1 MYHKIFGHTV
11 NFLDVV
17 VSNKSNVVT
26 TQVYT
31 KPTDSNR
38 YLHSSSYHPKHTFR
52 GLPYSQMRRAAV
64 ICSDVQL
71 REIAIDRMITNFT
84 SCGYDMNR
92 LSVAKSQAMALRRES
107 LFAPRVDQ
115 HDSGNKCLK
124 FVTTYHPDLHKVSKF
139 LRDLG
144 SDIEQLVGHSNILFA
159 YRRNSN
165 TASLLFDRY
174 GFSQIDPILNSQK
187 CGAARCKTCPM
198 MFDVNDD
205 IKLSDGSILKVSNT
219 ANCKSDDIIYICICK
234 ICKDFYFGQ
243 TISLCSMRMNG
254 HRDKF
259 TSNKYKKSALA
270 FHLYEDHIEHFE
282 GNTQMFNVAIVETR
296 KPGLL
301 DRRESYYI
309 WKTEADIRHL
319 NRIKVVRD

>member
-1 MYHKIFGHTV
+1 M
-11 NFLDVV
+11 
-17 VSNKSNVVT
+17 
-26 TQVYT
+26 
-31 KPTDSNR
+31 
-38 YLHSSSYHPKHTFR
+38 
-52 GLPYSQMRRAAV
+52 
-64 ICSDVQL
+64 
-71 REIAIDRMITNFT
+71 
-84 SCGYDMNR
+84 
-92 LSVAKSQAMALRRES
+92 
-107 LFAPRVDQ
+107 
-115 HDSGNKCLK
+115 
-124 FVTTYHPDLHKVSKF
+124 
-139 LRDLG
+139 
-144 SDIEQLVGHSNILFA
+144 VGHSNILFA

-301 DRRESYYI
+301 DRRESDYI

-319 NRIKVVRD
+319 NSIKVVRD